1 MARSSPFGVPFP
13 LEPDPPRQ
21 HPHPREHAI
30 IRTLLG
36 SAGPGVRSRA
46 VADAATRALAG
57 DAEGGPP
64 ALTVPAGDDAAV
76 LPDGTALTVDALVEG
91 IHWDGRLTP
100 ADVGFKAVAASVSDL
115 GSMGARPRWMLL
127 ALSTRADDAWIE
139 GFAAGLGEA
148 ARRWGVELVGGD
160 TTGSPGPTVVSVTMG
175 GACVAEPVTRA
186 GARPGDE
193 VWITGLPGLAGA
205 GWMLDDPPAA
215 ALEALRRP
223 APPLE
228 FALALAGQRLPTAM
242 MDLSDGLA
250 SDLPRLCAASGVGAA
265 IDPAA
270 LPLHPAL
277 AALPDPVAVQLGGG
291 EDYQLLFT
299 TAPGAPVEALARG
312 LGVAVARV
320 GRVTRGARV
329 ELLGRDWPAPAFD
342 HFPAEA
348 PR

>member
-1 MARSSPFGVPFP
+1 MARSSPLGVLFP

-36 SAGPGVRSRA
+36 SAGAGVRSRA
-46 VADAATRALAG
+46 HAAPAG
-57 DAEGGPP
+57 AGAEGGPR

-76 LPDGTALTVDALVEG
+76 LADGTALTVDALVEG
-91 IHWDGRLTP
+91 IHWDHRLSP

-115 GSMGARPRWMLL
+115 CSMGAAPRWMLL

-139 GFAAGLGEA
+139 AFAAGLGEA
-148 ARRWGVELVGGD
+148 ARRWNVELVGGD

-175 GACVAEPVTRA
+175 GACVAAPLTRT
-186 GARPGDE
+186 GARPGDA

-205 GWMLDDPPAA
+205 GWMLDEPP
-215 ALEALRRP
+215 LEALRALRRP
-223 APPLE
+223 EPPLD
-228 FALALAGQRLPTAM
+228 FALALATERLPTAM

-250 SDLPRLCAASGVGAA
+250 SDLPRLCAASGVGATL
-265 IDPAA
+265 DPAA

-277 AALPDPVAVQLGGG
+277 AGLSDPLAIQLGGG

-299 TAPGAPVEALARG
+299 TAPEAPVEALARRY
-312 LGVAVARV
+312 GVAVARI
-320 GRVTRGARV
+320 GRITEGARV
-329 ELLGRDWPAPAFD
+329 ELLGRAWPAPAFD
-342 HFPAEA
+342 HFPTDGA
-348 PR
+348 R